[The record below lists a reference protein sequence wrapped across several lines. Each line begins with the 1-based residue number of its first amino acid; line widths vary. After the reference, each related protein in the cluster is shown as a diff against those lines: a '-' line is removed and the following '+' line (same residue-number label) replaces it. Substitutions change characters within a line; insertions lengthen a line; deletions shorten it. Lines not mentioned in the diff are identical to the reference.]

1 MQIEAAR
8 IVIGVT
14 RSISLNTLYTE
25 IGWLTL
31 DDRRTYQ
38 IIALTFKIQNNMVP
52 DYLSDLLPRSAE
64 NPQYN
69 LRQQNN
75 VLTLLRTSLFGRSF
89 IPSVIQQWNT
99 LSPILRNIQ
108 PLGVFKRELLRS
120 MFPTRSVPPH
130 FMLGNKL
137 LSIIHAPLR
146 NNCSDLKRDLFL
158 NHLSDHDI
166 CSHCCTYQICFCD
179 RELTLFVL
187 IYFIGQ

>member
-1 MQIEAAR
+1 MIFFTSTDTHKHLGVTLSHDCKWHTNINNMLLSASRLIGIMRKLKYSVPRKTMNQIYIYISFLRPILDYASVVWDNYTQYEKDRLEKMQIEAAR

-52 DYLSDLLPRSAE
+52 DYLSDLLLRSAE

-75 VLTLLRTSLFGRSF
+75 VLTLLRTSLFERSF
-89 IPSVIQQWNT
+89 IPSVIQQ
-99 LSPILRNIQ
+99 
-108 PLGVFKRELLRS
+108 
-120 MFPTRSVPPH
+120 
-130 FMLGNKL
+130 
-137 LSIIHAPLR
+137 
-146 NNCSDLKRDLFL
+146 
-158 NHLSDHDI
+158 
-166 CSHCCTYQICFCD
+166 
-179 RELTLFVL
+179 
-187 IYFIGQ
+187 